1 MIRFGAPVFMKK
13 QEKAAGPGESHGSA
27 ANDPVALAR
36 AVKAKGYRAA
46 YAPKVDLN
54 DTARI
59 KAVRDAFAAEDI
71 MIAEVGYW
79 QNLMDTDEATRK
91 EHREEMVKALALADE
106 LGARCAVD
114 IVGSFCRGNG
124 NSKHVAENFSDA
136 AFDEAVTMAR
146 LFIDEVKPKRACF
159 CYEIFPFDVIDGP
172 EAIETLLKAVDRK
185 QFAVHLDLVNL
196 INGPRAY
203 FRSGDI
209 MRECVKRFGGRI
221 VSAHAKDIKMK
232 EPSIS
237 VILEEVVAGTGNLD
251 IATYVRELHKLPQE
265 IPLML
270 EHLKSEAEYE
280 TAVAHYRAVAA
291 KEGIVI

>member
-114 IVGSFCRGNG
+114 IVG
-124 NSKHVAENFSDA
+124 
-136 AFDEAVTMAR
+136 
-146 LFIDEVKPKRACF
+146 
-159 CYEIFPFDVIDGP
+159 YEIFPFDVIDGP